1 MESATGT
8 QKGEKLQP
16 HLTAELVWLRLWGKD
31 ISDLTTENRITLK
44 SARRENIILISF
56 KQSWFSFMLLRK
68 NEDTILREKF
78 SSHNFYK
85 PSI

>member
-1 MESATGT
+1 MGT

-31 ISDLTTENRITLK
+31 ISDLTTENRITVK

-56 KQSWFSFMLLRK
+56 K
-68 NEDTILREKF
+68 
-78 SSHNFYK
+78 
-85 PSI
+85 